1 MTNTPW
7 VIRPATGDG
16 FAITYR
22 TEREVK
28 RIRAETREDLESLRD
43 LLTEYLAPDELATP
57 AYTHIAVFNVADAN
71 GAMGWGNLPVAIK
84 PGGLG
89 LDGLGKISDE
99 ARAKFPRAHGVVLVN
114 LIPLGSA

>member
-57 AYTHIAVFNVADAN
+57 THTHLAVFNVKTAS
-71 GAMGWGNLPVAIK
+71 GATGWMRRPVALSGA
-84 PGGLG
+84 PSPETVVAME
-89 LDGLGKISDE
+89 DR
-99 ARAKFPRAHGVVLVN
+99 ARGEYGALSVLLVN

>member
-43 LLTEYLAPDELATP
+43 LLTEYLAPGKPATP
-57 AYTHIAVFNVADAN
+57 THTHLAAFSIKTPD
-71 GAMGWGNLPVAIK
+71 GAMGWARFPVSLAGAPSPETIAAMERNAR
-84 PGGLG
+84 
-89 LDGLGKISDE
+89 DGYGASSALLI
-99 ARAKFPRAHGVVLVN
+99 N
-114 LIPLGSA
+114 LIPVGGA